1 MMNFTEEIKNEIIS
15 AAESSCG
22 NALISAFIRTSGS
35 IISRNGRF
43 GFEIVT
49 ENEKTAEFITEILE
63 NKFGLQLTVSG
74 AKFDLLSGKDKLA
87 FECADEKSEAL
98 LHRLGIVGEDE
109 DGKFLTF
116 DLGGELLNGDK

>member
-22 NALISAFIRTSGS
+22 DALISAFIRTSGS

-63 NKFGLQLTVSG
+63 NKFGLKLTV
-74 AKFDLLSGKDKLA
+74 
-87 FECADEKSEAL
+87 
-98 LHRLGIVGEDE
+98 
-109 DGKFLTF
+109 
-116 DLGGELLNGDK
+116 